1 MSSNRASYIFKSKWM
16 DVMVERKG
24 AGASVPGRSTR
35 DAFPWRGQL
44 VRYRR
49 PPSGSLT
56 ISLDSAFALLGG
68 TAIV

>member
-1 MSSNRASYIFKSKWM
+1 MYQSKWM
-16 DVMVERKG
+16 VVVVERKA

-49 PPSGSLT
+49 PPSGSFT
-56 ISLDSAFALLGG
+56 ISLDSVYALLGV